1 MRSSRRP
8 EGRDRVA
15 WQSGGAATSRRNSE
29 SDVEFRRPSC
39 ERAPTRRGFPAPLAG
54 AGNIEARFYLTAGAA
69 VSSAGSRA
77 AVLESERAR
86 GGRPQALVGFAAV
99 TGSHRSIRHIS
110 TLAAAG
116 STSDRTLRQRPTS
129 VAAGHPSARPSQ
141 GSVVV
146 RCGTRRRGRARRHR
160 EKGTVGSTRCVA
172 GSGVT
177 RWLAS

>member
-54 AGNIEARFYLTAGAA
+54 AGDIEARFYLTAGAA
-69 VSSAGSRA
+69 VSLAGSRA
-77 AVLESERAR
+77 AALESERAR